1 MEKEK
6 FEIKGMTCAHCVMH
20 VTSALEGLAGVKAA
34 KVSLKKSEARVTFEA
49 DVTSVEDLATAVKT
63 AGYELVR

>member
-6 FEIKGMTCAHCVMH
+6 FEIKGMTCDHCVMH
-20 VTSALEGLAGVKAA
+20 VTSALENLEGVKSA
-34 KVSLKKSEARVTFEA
+34 KVSLKKNEALVKFDA
-49 DVTSVEDLATAVKT
+49 DITPVDQMVLAVKD